1 MPHEQRCSGL
11 YPNHPRSPPS
21 NLPVTGSGQ
30 FPKRGTSAKHARQ
43 GACGGVALAFAART
57 LLNIAVV
64 VAADL
69 ILGRGGGAM
78 DPAAT
83 LFFLTLISVVITLH
97 DRYQSVQ
104 ARRAPLP
111 PAPPAGP
118 LTRL

>member
-1 MPHEQRCSGL
+1 
-11 YPNHPRSPPS
+11 
-21 NLPVTGSGQ
+21 
-30 FPKRGTSAKHARQ
+30 
-43 GACGGVALAFAART
+43 
-57 LLNIAVV
+57 
-64 VAADL
+64 
-69 ILGRGGGAM
+69 M